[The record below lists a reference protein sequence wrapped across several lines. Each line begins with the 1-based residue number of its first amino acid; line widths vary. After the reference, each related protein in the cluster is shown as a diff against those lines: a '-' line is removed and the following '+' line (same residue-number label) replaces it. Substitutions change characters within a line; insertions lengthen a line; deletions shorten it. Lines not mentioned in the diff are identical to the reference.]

1 MARSPA
7 KTPKRK
13 RVAVDAV
20 TPGVEESAP
29 QSVAMEAAVADVA
42 IADSVVEAAVAEQ
55 SPMQPVVDAS
65 GTAVIALAA
74 NCSIKEVATLR
85 ERLIAAVDVSESVVI
100 DAAAVERIDTA
111 TLQVLYAFVRD
122 RLAGDREVT
131 WQGVPAALT
140 DAARLLGVRD
150 LLCLPAAS

>member
-7 KTPKRK
+7 KTTKRK
-13 RVAVDAV
+13 RAAVDAV

-29 QSVAMEAAVADVA
+29 EAVAADVA
-42 IADSVVEAAVAEQ
+42 VAEVALADP

-65 GTAVIALAA
+65 GAAAITLAA
-74 NCSIKEVATLR
+74 NCSIKEVAMLR
-85 ERLIAAVDVSESVVI
+85 GQLIAAVDASEPVVI
-100 DAAAVERIDTA
+100 DAEAVERIDTA
-111 TLQVLYAFVRD
+111 TLQILCAFVRD

>member
-1 MARSPA
+1 M
-7 KTPKRK
+7 
-13 RVAVDAV
+13 DAV
-20 TPGVEESAP
+20 RLSLQDQSRHSALLERLSDLLLDGVSQEAAALRVVDEGATQGDVESAIR
-29 QSVAMEAAVADVA
+29 A
-42 IADSVVEAAVAEQ
+42 ILVHPLFKKAREGRVRLECRDWLL
-55 SPMQPVVDAS
+55 DAYAS
-65 GTAVIALAA
+65 LQ
-74 NCSIKEVATLR
+74 ELR
-85 ERLIAAVDVSESVVI
+85 HAP
-100 DAAAVERIDTA
+100 ERIDTA

>member
-29 QSVAMEAAVADVA
+29 EAVAADAAVADVA
-42 IADSVVEAAVAEQ
+42 VAEVALADS
-55 SPMQPVVDAS
+55 SPALPVVDAS
-65 GTAVIALAA
+65 GTAAITLAA

-85 ERLIAAVDVSESVVI
+85 QQLIAAVDVTGPVVI
-100 DAAAVERIDTA
+100 DAEAVERIDTA

>member
-13 RVAVDAV
+13 RAAVDAV

-29 QSVAMEAAVADVA
+29 EAVAADVAVADVA
-42 IADSVVEAAVAEQ
+42 IAEVAVADP
-55 SPMQPVVDAS
+55 SPALPVVDAS
-65 GTAVIALAA
+65 GTAAIALAA

-85 ERLIAAVDVSESVVI
+85 QQLIAAVDASGPVVI

-140 DAARLLGVRD
+140 DAARLLGIRD